1 MHMDFNAFK
10 DPQLAKG
17 VIEGI
22 KRLATELDERR
33 GGEPIRIM
41 EVCGTHTM
49 AIAKNGLKGIMPGNI
64 ILTSGPGCPV
74 CVTANPD
81 LDIANALAANHDL
94 TITTFGDMLKVP
106 GSYSSL
112 NDEKGEGADVR
123 VVYSPLDA
131 LALAEAHSELEVVFI
146 GVGFETTTPIIAA
159 TIKRARDMGL
169 ENFSVYG
176 ANKTVPL
183 ALRAIADDSEIAIS
197 ALILPG
203 HVSTIIGLEPYKFLS
218 DEFGVAGVIAGFEPL
233 DILQGIYMLLQ
244 QMLDGR
250 AEIEIG
256 YARGVHEEGNPK
268 AMAVMNEVFESCDAQ
283 WRGLGVIPGTG
294 LRIKDEFAQFDAV
307 KRFAPQPCE
316 PRETPGCDCGNI
328 LRGVMS
334 PPDCRLFG
342 TTCTP
347 ERPIGP
353 CMVSGE
359 GSCAAYYR
367 YHR

>member
-1 MHMDFNAFK
+1 MDFNAFR

-17 VIEGI
+17 VIQGI
-22 KRLATELDERR
+22 RHLANELESRR

-49 AIAKNGLKGIMPGNI
+49 AIAKNGLKGVMPESI

-74 CVTANPD
+74 CVTANAD
-81 LDIANALAANHDL
+81 LDRANALAANHDL

-112 NDEKGEGADVR
+112 NAEKGEGADVR

-131 LALAEAHSELEVVFI
+131 LTLAHTNPDLEVVFI
-146 GVGFETTTPIIAA
+146 SVGFETTTPIIAA

-169 ENFSVYG
+169 ENFSVYA

-183 ALRAIADDSEIAIS
+183 ALRALADDPEIAIN

-203 HVSTIIGLEPYKFLS
+203 HVSTIIGLDPYKFLS

-244 QMLDGR
+244 QMLEER

-256 YARGVHEEGNPK
+256 YARGVNEEGNPK
-268 AMAVMNEVFESCDAQ
+268 AVAIMNEVFEPCDAQ

-294 LRIKDEFAQFDAV
+294 LRIREEFARFDAV
-307 KRFAPQPCE
+307 KRFDPVPCE
-316 PRETPGCDCGNI
+316 PRETPGCACGDI
-328 LRGVMS
+328 LRGVMA

-342 TTCTP
+342 TACTP
-347 ERPIGP
+347 VHPIGP

-367 YHR
+367 YQLS